1 MSKRTEPVTLTN
13 MCMIKRDHQIL
24 VLNPNDP
31 VWPGLTFPGG
41 HVEPH
46 ESFHDSVIR
55 EVKEETG
62 LTIFS
67 PKLVGVKQFYDQN
80 QERYI
85 VFFYVTN
92 KFTGQVK
99 ESNEGTLSWMT
110 KEELLKH
117 QLAYNFDRDLP
128 IYFDAQLSEH
138 LLDGKRDELF

>member
-1 MSKRTEPVTLTN
+1 

-24 VLNPNDP
+24 VLNRNDP